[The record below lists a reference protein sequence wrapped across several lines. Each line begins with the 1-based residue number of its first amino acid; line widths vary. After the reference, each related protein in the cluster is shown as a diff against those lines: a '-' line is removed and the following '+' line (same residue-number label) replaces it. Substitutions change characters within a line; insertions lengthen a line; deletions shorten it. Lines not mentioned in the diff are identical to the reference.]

1 MKPFI
6 IVQSISPDGN
16 SLKQNLINVDE
27 IICVNPSEND
37 DKHVEIILN
46 NNIVFSCVDGNIE
59 SILDLIHKAQNRII
73 NIKSN
78 IRIIKNHK
86 ES

>member
-6 IVQSISPDGN
+6 IVQSSSPDGT

-27 IICVNPSEND
+27 IICINPSEND

-46 NNIVFSCVDGNIE
+46 NNIVFSCIDGNVE
-59 SILDLIHKAQNRII
+59 SILELINKAQNHII
-73 NIKSN
+73 SVQQNVYL
-78 IRIIKNHK
+78 KNAY
-86 ES
+86 

>member
-6 IVQSISPDGN
+6 IVQSSSHDCT
-16 SLKQNLINVDE
+16 LLRQNLINVDE

-46 NNIVFSCVDGNIE
+46 NNIVFSYVDGNVE
-59 SILDLIHKAQNRII
+59 SILELINKAQNRII
-73 NIKSN
+73 SVQQNVYLKSATLL
-78 IRIIKNHK
+78 
-86 ES
+86 

>member
-6 IVQSISPDGN
+6 IVQSSSPDGT

-27 IICVNPSEND
+27 IICINPSEND

-46 NNIVFSCVDGNIE
+46 NNIVFSCVDGNVE
-59 SILDLIHKAQNRII
+59 SILELINKAQNRII
-73 NIKSN
+73 SVQQNVYF
-78 IRIIKNHK
+78 KNAC
-86 ES
+86 

>member
-6 IVQSISPDGN
+6 IVQSSSPDGT

-46 NNIVFSCVDGNIE
+46 NNIVFPCVDWNVE
-59 SILDLIHKAQNRII
+59 SILELIHKAQNRII
-73 NIKSN
+73 ATQQNVYLKSATLL
-78 IRIIKNHK
+78 
-86 ES
+86 

>member
-1 MKPFI
+1 MKTFI
-6 IVQSISPDGN
+6 IVQSSSPDGT
-16 SLKQNLINVDE
+16 LKQNLINVDE

-37 DKHVEIILN
+37 DNHVEIILN

-78 IRIIKNHK
+78 IRIIKNI
-86 ES
+86 

>member
-6 IVQSISPDGN
+6 IVQSSSPDGA

-37 DKHVEIILN
+37 DKHVEFILN
-46 NNIVFSCVDGNIE
+46 NNIVFSYVDGNVE
-59 SILDLIHKAQNRII
+59 SILELIHEAQNRILSTKQ
-73 NIKSN
+73 NVYLKSATLF
-78 IRIIKNHK
+78 
-86 ES
+86 

>member
-6 IVQSISPDGN
+6 IVQSSSPDGT
-16 SLKQNLINVDE
+16 LKQNLINVDE

-37 DKHVEIILN
+37 DNHVEIILN

-78 IRIIKNHK
+78 IRIIKNI
-86 ES
+86 

>member
-6 IVQSISPDGN
+6 IVQSSSFDGT
-16 SLKQNLINVDE
+16 LKQNLINVDE

-37 DKHVEIILN
+37 DKHVEIMLN

-73 NIKSN
+73 ATQQNVYLKSATLL
-78 IRIIKNHK
+78 
-86 ES
+86 

>member
-6 IVQSISPDGN
+6 IVQSSSPDGT

-37 DKHVEIILN
+37 DNHVEIILN
-46 NNIVFSCVDGNIE
+46 NNIVFSCVDGNDE
-59 SILDLIHKAQNRII
+59 SIHELIHKAQNRII
-73 NIKSN
+73 ATQQNVYLKSATLL
-78 IRIIKNHK
+78 
-86 ES
+86 

>member
-46 NNIVFSCVDGNIE
+46 NNIVFFLC
-59 SILDLIHKAQNRII
+59 
-73 NIKSN
+73 
-78 IRIIKNHK
+78 
-86 ES
+86 